1 MSAGRLVQTCG
12 KCHPNANANFVKYDP
27 HANKHDRARNPAL
40 FYTSKFMS
48 ALLFGVFGIFGVHTS
63 LWFTREVKERRTRRR
78 NGSHE
83 GGAR

>member
-1 MSAGRLVQTCG
+1 M
-12 KCHPNANANFVKYDP
+12 KYDP

-48 ALLFGVFGIFGVHTS
+48 ALLFGVFGVHTS
-63 LWFTREVKERRTRRR
+63 MWFTKEVRDKRARRR
-78 NGSHE
+78 NANNR